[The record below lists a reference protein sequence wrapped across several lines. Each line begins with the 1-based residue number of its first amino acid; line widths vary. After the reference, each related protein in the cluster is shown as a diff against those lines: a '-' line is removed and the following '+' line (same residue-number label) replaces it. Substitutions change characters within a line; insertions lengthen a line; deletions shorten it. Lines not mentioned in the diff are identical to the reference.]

1 MTGTSLQIVE
11 KSPNHRAG
19 LVVIAAYKFLC
30 ALLFVLVGVGALH
43 LLHKDIDD
51 FAWHALVEVL
61 HWNPESRVVSFLLER
76 AELLDDPMLKR
87 IGFGAFCYAAVC
99 VAEGIGLYLEKVWGE
114 VLTLLI
120 TASFLPFEIHELF
133 RRVTAIRV
141 SALAINLLVLAYLLY
156 LVVEKGARRAK
167 ERRLGMR
174 TASRG

>member
-1 MTGTSLQIVE
+1 MTGSSQIVE

-19 LVVIAAYKFLC
+19 LILIAAYKILC
-30 ALLFVLVGVGALH
+30 ALLFVLVGVGALR
-43 LLHKDIDD
+43 LLHKDVDD

-114 VLTLLI
+114 VLTILI

-133 RRVTAIRV
+133 RRVTPVRISLLV
-141 SALAINLLVLAYLLY
+141 INLVVLAYLMY
-156 LVVEKGARRAK
+156 LVGEKGAHRAK
-167 ERRLGMR
+167 ERRIA
-174 TASRG
+174 TNKAV

>member
-1 MTGTSLQIVE
+1 MTGIPQIVK

-19 LVVIAAYKFLC
+19 LVVIAAYKLLC
-30 ALLFVLVGVGALH
+30 ALLFVLVGVGALR
-43 LLHKDIDD
+43 LLHKDVDD

-87 IGFGAFCYAAVC
+87 IGFGAFCYGAVC
-99 VAEGIGLYLEKVWGE
+99 VAEGVGLYLEKVWGE

-133 RRVTAIRV
+133 RRVTPVRV
-141 SALAINLLVLAYLLY
+141 GLLVINIVVLGYLLY

-167 ERRLGMR
+167 ERRAAAEK
-174 TASRG
+174 TA

>member
-1 MTGTSLQIVE
+1 MTGTPQIVK
-11 KSPNHRAG
+11 KSLNHRAG
-19 LVVIAAYKFLC
+19 LVLIAAYKLLC
-30 ALLFVLVGVGALH
+30 ALLFALVGLGALR
-43 LLHKDIDD
+43 LLHKDVDD

-99 VAEGIGLYLEKVWGE
+99 VAEGVGLYLEKVWGE
-114 VLTLLI
+114 VLTILI

-133 RRVTAIRV
+133 RRVTHVRI
-141 SALAINLLVLAYLLY
+141 SLLAINLVVLGYLLY

-167 ERRLGMR
+167 ERHVA
-174 TASRG
+174 ASKAV

>member
-1 MTGTSLQIVE
+1 
-11 KSPNHRAG
+11 
-19 LVVIAAYKFLC
+19 
-30 ALLFVLVGVGALH
+30 VGVGALR
-43 LLHKDIDD
+43 LLHKDVDD

-114 VLTLLI
+114 VLTILI

-133 RRVTAIRV
+133 RRVTPVRV
-141 SALAINLLVLAYLLY
+141 SLLAINLVVLGYLLY
-156 LVVEKGARRAK
+156 LVVEKGARRAR
-167 ERRLGMR
+167 ERHVV
-174 TASRG
+174 TNKAV